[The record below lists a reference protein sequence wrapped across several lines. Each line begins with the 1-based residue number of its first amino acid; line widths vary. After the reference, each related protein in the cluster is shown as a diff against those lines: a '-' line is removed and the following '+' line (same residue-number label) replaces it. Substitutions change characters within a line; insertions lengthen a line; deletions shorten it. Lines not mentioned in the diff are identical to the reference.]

1 MTFGKSWIIEN
12 GNNKNYIIT
21 VHTLPSNKMENT
33 DMKTTKVDD
42 IKKLDYDENRES
54 VGTKNPPIEEENNA
68 ANNIEV

>member
-21 VHTLPSNKMENT
+21 VHTLPLNKMENT
-33 DMKTTKVDD
+33 NMKTTKVDD
-42 IKKLDYDENRES
+42 IKQLDYDKNHES
-54 VGTKNPPIEEENNA
+54 IGTKNPQIEEDNNS